1 MLSNTIAISP
11 NDKWKLCDYH
21 ILPPVA
27 DQISVGYYKSF
38 TEAGIK
44 ASLELYHKWI
54 NNQVEYKDGTDFTSP
69 NPIETQVLQGK
80 QHVNGIEVMIE
91 KNAGKATGW
100 ISYCYSRSLIRVDG
114 GLPENQINRGIE
126 YPANYD
132 RPHSFNLVIN
142 YKTNR
147 RLSESATFVYTT
159 GRPFTF
165 PVSIYYAEGQ
175 QILNFSN
182 RNEFRLPDYARLDL
196 SVNLEGNL
204 LRKKPIHSFW
214 TLNLYNVL
222 GRKNVYS
229 VYFDGEKG
237 IVHGHQ
243 MSIFGVPILTLSW
256 NYKFGNYLND

>member
-1 MLSNTIAISP
+1 
-11 NDKWKLCDYH
+11 
-21 ILPPVA
+21 
-27 DQISVGYYKSF
+27 
-38 TEAGIK
+38 
-44 ASLELYHKWI
+44 
-54 NNQVEYKDGTDFTSP
+54 
-69 NPIETQVLQGK
+69 
-80 QHVNGIEVMIE
+80 
-91 KNAGKATGW
+91 
-100 ISYCYSRSLIRVDG
+100 
-114 GLPENQINRGIE
+114 
-126 YPANYD
+126 
-132 RPHSFNLVIN
+132 
-142 YKTNR
+142 
-147 RLSESATFVYTT
+147 VYTT